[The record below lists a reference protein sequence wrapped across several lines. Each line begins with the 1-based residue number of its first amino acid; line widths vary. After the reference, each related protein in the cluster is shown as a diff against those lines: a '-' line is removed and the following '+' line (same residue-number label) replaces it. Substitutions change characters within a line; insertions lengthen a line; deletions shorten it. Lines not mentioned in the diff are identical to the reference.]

1 MGEWRQLKE
10 IEILVCILYDRLYC
24 YTVYMYSYSQLRS
37 GTKRKRD
44 MSSKERKFPEKRES
58 VHMGS
63 LRRSIN
69 QRIYHL
75 CYTVH
80 CKKILAVFPSP
91 AGMSLTKLSLAGN
104 NLIISGQ
111 GEFGK

>member
-10 IEILVCILYDRLYC
+10 IEILVVCILYDRLYC
-24 YTVYMYSYSQLRS
+24 YTVLYIVHSIVNFVQAQE
-37 GTKRKRD
+37 

-58 VHMGS
+58 VHIGS

-69 QRIYHL
+69 QRISHL

-91 AGMSLTKLSLAGN
+91 AGISLTNSPWP
-104 NLIISGQ
+104 
-111 GEFGK
+111 